1 MIAVLERARPA
12 PVFFG
17 NRRFALAYFALTP
30 LYLEPLLATPFLPAF
45 DLPHH
50 LAIVDALAKANHPD
64 SPYARDFV
72 VGLKLAPF
80 TLHFVL
86 LRALALVMPLSVAV
100 KVLVGAVVLALPIAT
115 ARLLAVSGR
124 DTVAALPAF
133 ALAYSMPLHY
143 GLIAFVVALPFLVW
157 MLAAA
162 SNQNGWREQPLA
174 TALSLSAWS
183 LLTFFSHLEAW
194 GVGVVA
200 AVAALLVASV
210 HWRTRGLALVALG
223 PSLVLCVL
231 YVTRTVNDPQFRAE
245 PTFLRA
251 VLTVRAQELATHGV
265 LSDVWE
271 RVRVAP
277 IHLLRGFNDGSDV
290 LAARVFFGLIAAAM
304 LVAVVSWVVRR
315 PRAWPRPTP
324 AGGLVA
330 VAAVAYFG
338 LPHHVPHAYSVYPR
352 FIVVLAVLLLQM
364 VPIGLS
370 NSPARIK
377 NTVAAL
383 LAVVLSI
390 YGLVL
395 IRHYAAFGREL
406 ADFERVV
413 DSSPAGARSGGL
425 VFDAESKVMNV
436 EGIFGGI
443 PVYYVTERLA
453 PGSSTWL
460 YYCSD
465 PQVPCQLRHPDHV
478 PPLPSFSYPSEFDPG
493 RALADLDLF
502 FVRGGPPAEKIFGSE
517 MGKVQLIAEQ
527 GSWRAFLRK

>member
-1 MIAVLERARPA
+1 LNT
-12 PVFFG
+12 VFCG

-30 LYLEPLLATPFLPAF
+30 LYLAPLLTTPFLPAF

-64 SPYARDFV
+64 SPYAREFI

-80 TLHFVL
+80 TLHFVM

-124 DTVAALPAF
+124 DSVAALPAF

-143 GLIAFVVALPFLVW
+143 GLIAFVVALPFLIG

-162 SNQNGWREQPLA
+162 SNQKGWREQPLA
-174 TALSLSAWS
+174 SALSLSAWS
-183 LLTFFSHLEAW
+183 LLTFLSHLEAW

-200 AVAALLVASV
+200 AVAALLLSSV
-210 HWRTRGLALVALG
+210 RWRTRALALASLG
-223 PSLVLCVL
+223 PSLLLCVL
-231 YVTRTVNDPQFRAE
+231 YVTHTVSDPQFRLE
-245 PTFLRA
+245 PTFPRA
-251 VLTVRAQELATHGV
+251 VLAARVQELAERGV
-265 LSDVWE
+265 LSDLWD

-277 IHLLRGFNDGSDV
+277 IHLLRGFDDGSDV
-290 LAARVFFGLIAAAM
+290 VAARVFFGLISAAM
-304 LVAVVSWVVRR
+304 LVAMLGWAFRR

-324 AGGLVA
+324 AGGLIV
-330 VAAVAYFG
+330 VAAAAYFG

-352 FIVVLAVLLLQM
+352 FVVVVAVLLLQM
-364 VPIGLS
+364 VPVGLS
-370 NSPARIK
+370 NSPAHIR

-383 LAVVLSI
+383 LAVVVSM

-395 IRHYAAFGREL
+395 IWHYAAFGREL

-413 DSSPAGARSGGL
+413 DRSPAGVRSGGL
-425 VFDAESKVMNV
+425 VFDAESNVMNV

-443 PVYYVTERLA
+443 PVYYVTERAA